1 VHVER
6 DDVGQIRGTRI
17 AEREALD
24 LAPALRDEASGA
36 RQVEEPAQ
44 LGPGV
49 GDSGLEADPVEL
61 PETSNVRGDGASN
74 PHRESLDCR
83 AIVSGRVESIHVA
96 LLAGSPMGAVDAAR
110 AVPGRG
116 LEGDRYFSKSG
127 TYSAKDGADR
137 EITLIESE
145 ALEALDRDYGIALEA
160 RETRRNVAT
169 RGVALNHLVGREFR
183 VGEVTLFGLRLCEPC
198 GYMEELSGKPVRA
211 GLVHRAGLRARILT
225 EGWIRVGDSVEPAPA

>member
-17 AEREALD
+17 AERETLD

-36 RQVEEPAQ
+36 RQVEESAQ
-44 LGPGV
+44 LRPGV
-49 GDSGLEADPVEL
+49 GDSGLEANPVEL
-61 PETSNVRGDGASN
+61 PETPKVRGDGASN

-83 AIVSGRVESIHVA
+83 AIVLGRVQSIHVA
-96 LLAGSPMGAVDAAR
+96 PLAGSPMHAVDAAR

-116 LEGDRYFSKSG
+116 LEGDRYYSKRG
-127 TYSAKDGADR
+127 TFSAKDGADR
-137 EITLIESE
+137 EITLVESE

-169 RGVALNHLVGREFR
+169 RDVALNHLVGREFR